1 MSSNRTTQRAL
12 QILCLLAK
20 RPDGMT
26 LSEISLELEMPKTS
40 AFDILQTLRQEH
52 FLRETH
58 KRFSIGYMAH
68 EVGRSYQPDRDLYD
82 VWNSLCQ
89 RIEKSYEMEL
99 LWNRGG
105 KAWTYEYKYRKGGKT
120 LCALYAKEKTLG
132 FMVIL
137 GKDERA
143 KFEIQRGQF
152 SNEVQMI
159 YDAATTFHDGK
170 WIMFEL
176 KDTKLFNDMERL
188 LLIKRKPNRKAE

>member
-1 MSSNRTTQRAL
+1 MLDKTPAKEEMVAL
-12 QILCLLAK
+12 IGQPLYAVWQDLCAVIDAK
-20 RPDGMT
+20 
-26 LSEISLELEMPKTS
+26 
-40 AFDILQTLRQEH
+40 
-52 FLRETH
+52 
-58 KRFSIGYMAH
+58 
-68 EVGRSYQPDRDLYD
+68 YD
-82 VWNSLCQ
+82 
-89 RIEKSYEMEL
+89 MER
-99 LWNRGG
+99 LWNNGG

>member
-1 MSSNRTTQRAL
+1 MMYGTHSASASRRATKWSYFGTMA
-12 QILCLLAK
+12 AK
-20 RPDGMT
+20 R
-26 LSEISLELEMPKTS
+26 
-40 AFDILQTLRQEH
+40 
-52 FLRETH
+52 
-58 KRFSIGYMAH
+58 
-68 EVGRSYQPDRDLYD
+68 GRM
-82 VWNSLCQ
+82 NT
-89 RIEKSYEMEL
+89 
-99 LWNRGG
+99 NTA
-105 KAWTYEYKYRKGGKT
+105 KAVKPSV
-120 LCALYAKEKTLG
+120 LYAKEKTLG

>member
-1 MSSNRTTQRAL
+1 MMYGTHSASASRRATKWSYFGTMA
-12 QILCLLAK
+12 AK
-20 RPDGMT
+20 R
-26 LSEISLELEMPKTS
+26 
-40 AFDILQTLRQEH
+40 
-52 FLRETH
+52 
-58 KRFSIGYMAH
+58 
-68 EVGRSYQPDRDLYD
+68 GRM
-82 VWNSLCQ
+82 N
-89 RIEKSYEMEL
+89 
-99 LWNRGG
+99 N
-105 KAWTYEYKYRKGGKT
+105 KYRKGGKT

-132 FMVIL
+132 LWLSWEKMT
-137 GKDERA
+137 GA